1 MLKDLIRH
9 KRLKKL
15 SNHILFYEDKGYDFE
30 FYYKFTRDN
39 DISIMSFDTINK
51 TYREFILD
59 EVIIRA
65 MFEVID
71 GKDISRDYRFIEDKM
86 PTPKIG
92 KDYIDAGFILLKKTG
107 HSKLANVVV
116 LAKLG
121 DFGKDKGKSFILRRI
136 VYNDTLIIG
145 LDTLALPLNAVK
157 AFVKKMETHFKQER
171 EIVERGIKNEK
182 VNQLV
187 KRTSFI
193 QSKV

>member
-1 MLKDLIRH
+1 
-9 KRLKKL
+9 
-15 SNHILFYEDKGYDFE
+15 
-30 FYYKFTRDN
+30 
-39 DISIMSFDTINK
+39 
-51 TYREFILD
+51 
-59 EVIIRA
+59 

-71 GKDISRDYRFIEDKM
+71 GKDISRDYRFIQDKM

-107 HSKLANVVV
+107 NSKFANVVV

-136 VYNDTLIIG
+136 VYNDMLIIG

-157 AFVKKMETHFKQER
+157 SFVKKMEIYFKQER

-182 VNQLV
+182 TN
-187 KRTSFI
+187 
-193 QSKV
+193 